1 MYFTSGS
8 DRAFEQLMQTRPGA
22 DHFDNGEAGAPED
35 CGTCRFYRP
44 HWKYQFCVYE
54 ECPYQPGKLTAL
66 DGAVKFQVKG
76 VDDEMAVFRVEKNR
90 GYTVMSN
97 HHLRN
102 KDLSLKAKGL
112 LSQMLSLP
120 ESWDFTLKGLSLIN
134 REQIDAIRAA
144 VRELEQAGYI
154 VRSRERDNKGRLLKS
169 GESQRSDGRYAY
181 KYIDTF
187 GETQFV
193 YSWKL
198 VPTDKVP
205 AGKRPC
211 LSLREKI
218 KQIQKD
224 LDDGIDTIGKKMTVC
239 QLYEKYTRQRGNVRK
254 GTQKSRQQLM
264 KLLSEDKLGAASIDS
279 VKLSDA
285 KEWALRMQEKGVAYN
300 TICNSKRSL
309 KAIFYM
315 AVQDDCL
322 RKNPFDFQINEV
334 INDDTVPK
342 VPLTPTQE
350 NELLD
355 FMQNDPV
362 YVKYYDEVVIL
373 LETGLRISELCGLTP
388 ADLNFEKR
396 FVNVD
401 HQLLRST
408 EDGYYI
414 EAPKTESGF
423 RQVPMSAA
431 AYEAF
436 ERVLKKRRDGRCIE
450 VDGYKDFLF
459 LNRDGLP
466 KTAVNYDAMFKCLA
480 KKYNKCHKEPL
491 PDVMTPHTMRHTF
504 CTRMANAGMNP
515 KALQYIMGHANIV
528 MTLNYYAHATFHSAQ
543 EEMERLQAKAKPTTE
558 AKPEAVAESAEET
571 KAA

>member
-1 MYFTSGS
+1 MP
-8 DRAFEQLMQTRPGA
+8 RKER
-22 DHFDNGEAGAPED
+22 
-35 CGTCRFYRP
+35 
-44 HWKYQFCVYE
+44 
-54 ECPYQPGKLTAL
+54 
-66 DGAVKFQVKG
+66 
-76 VDDEMAVFRVEKNR
+76 DEKR
-90 GYTVMSN
+90 
-97 HHLRN
+97 
-102 KDLSLKAKGL
+102 
-112 LSQMLSLP
+112 
-120 ESWDFTLKGLSLIN
+120 
-134 REQIDAIRAA
+134 
-144 VRELEQAGYI
+144 
-154 VRSRERDNKGRLLKS
+154 RDNKGRLLKS

-408 EDGYYI
+408 EDGYYT

-423 RQVPMSAA
+423 RQVPMSAV

-543 EEMERLQAKAKPTTE
+543 EEMERLQAKAKPTAE
-558 AKPEAVAESAEET
+558 AKPEPAAESAVLRDDGLPRQSLCALKQLIKRESVEPAHFDKHALT
-571 KAA
+571 DAQADIGAGKRLIPAGEVHAAVLGHDVCHVHSLQFIGYRSLKPKEAGDAEFIFHNCS

>member
-1 MYFTSGS
+1 MP
-8 DRAFEQLMQTRPGA
+8 RKER
-22 DHFDNGEAGAPED
+22 
-35 CGTCRFYRP
+35 
-44 HWKYQFCVYE
+44 
-54 ECPYQPGKLTAL
+54 
-66 DGAVKFQVKG
+66 
-76 VDDEMAVFRVEKNR
+76 DEKR
-90 GYTVMSN
+90 
-97 HHLRN
+97 
-102 KDLSLKAKGL
+102 
-112 LSQMLSLP
+112 
-120 ESWDFTLKGLSLIN
+120 
-134 REQIDAIRAA
+134 
-144 VRELEQAGYI
+144 
-154 VRSRERDNKGRLLKS
+154 RDNKGRLLKS

-187 GETQFV
+187 GEPQFV

-239 QLYEKYTRQRGNVRK
+239 QLYEKYIRQRGNVKR
-254 GTQKSRQQLM
+254 GTHKSRQQLM
-264 KLLSEDKLGAASIDS
+264 KLLAEDKIGGASIDS

-285 KEWALRMQEKGVAYN
+285 KEWALRMQEKGVAYH
-300 TICNSKRSL
+300 TICNGKRSL

-322 RKNPFDFQINEV
+322 RKNPFDFPINEV

-362 YVKYYDEVVIL
+362 YAKYYDEVVIL

-414 EAPKTESGF
+414 EAPKTDSGY
-423 RQVPMSAA
+423 RQVPMSAV

-436 ERVLKKRRDGRCIE
+436 QRVLHRRKDGKGVV

-459 LNRDGLP
+459 LN
-466 KTAVNYDAMFKCLA
+466 DAMFQGLA
-480 KKYNKCHKEPL
+480 KKFNKCHAELL
-491 PDVMTPHTMRHTF
+491 PEVMTPHTMRHTF

-543 EEMERLQAKAKPTTE
+543 EEMERLQAQAQTT
-558 AKPEAVAESAEET
+558 AAVHAQPASESAQEAQ
-571 KAA
+571 AA